1 VPLNKKKLLKKL
13 IKVEKDQDQKL
24 WCQAEVT
31 IRETKEFLLKK
42 IINRDPKPKKN
53 TLISQRQKDLRDHL
67 LAEVHLLVKIKLKVK
82 IAKIRTSKILLV
94 KKLKVP
100 MIRYIPIVLNI
111 NQPLIIVLTDT
122 IKKREKEEVAE
133 LQTEEAAPD
142 HLKL

>member
-1 VPLNKKKLLKKL
+1 
-13 IKVEKDQDQKL
+13 
-24 WCQAEVT
+24 
-31 IRETKEFLLKK
+31 
-42 IINRDPKPKKN
+42 
-53 TLISQRQKDLRDHL
+53 
-67 LAEVHLLVKIKLKVK
+67 VHLLVKIKLKVK